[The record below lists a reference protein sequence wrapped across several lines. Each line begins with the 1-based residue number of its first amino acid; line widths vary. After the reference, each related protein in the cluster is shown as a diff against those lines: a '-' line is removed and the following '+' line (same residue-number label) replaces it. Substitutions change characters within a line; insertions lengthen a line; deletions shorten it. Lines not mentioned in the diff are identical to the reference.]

1 MRSKDIQIFK
11 KLLMQERERLAEKLR
26 ETVLE
31 DFSNEPIDEADT
43 CASIID
49 QTLNI
54 KLLNRE
60 TRLLK
65 KIEKALNKIESGDFG
80 TCEICGKEIG
90 LKRLKVR
97 LVADLCITCKEN
109 QEKREMKI
117 PYSHEEEFF

>member
-1 MRSKDIQIFK
+1 MRSKAIQIFK

-26 ETVLE
+26 KTVLE

-65 KIEKALNKIESGDFG
+65 KIEKAVI
-80 TCEICGKEIG
+80 
-90 LKRLKVR
+90 R
-97 LVADLCITCKEN
+97 
-109 QEKREMKI
+109 
-117 PYSHEEEFF
+117 